1 MDKLSIGYEM
11 ARFDAKDRGFFDDLN
26 DDEKKKFTPFLMIR
40 WSASVMGSS
49 DLQGYQ
55 IIAAN
60 ERLNKNFFDI
70 SAKEHKKFQWLL
82 ATTVSPGLGKQRYQW
97 LAAKKKDTSNN
108 KVEKFL
114 REVYPQL
121 KDDEIKLLARI
132 NAIDDI
138 KNLARQHGFDEAR
151 IRKEL

>member
-138 KNLARQHGFDEAR
+138 KNLARAHGFSDAD
-151 IRKEL
+151 IKKML